1 MLTVSNYHYI
11 RENFDAPFSSI
22 FGVTPNAFEN
32 QLQELKNSGKFIH
45 PNDLIQNSYEILN
58 SKENYL
64 LITFDDGLKEQFE
77 LALPILDELDVPA
90 IFFVN
95 SINHMEKKVSLAHK
109 IHLIRSVISS
119 DAIFQN
125 LVNHTN
131 RELNQQEVQQ
141 AHDFYRFDNHKNAEL
156 KYFLNILLDFSTQ
169 EKFINGI
176 FARNF
181 NETIVLENLY
191 MNIEEIQK
199 LIEKGFIGSHS
210 HTHLPLGIYDEQT
223 VKNELET
230 TKVYLENLGGKTVD
244 FVAYPYGTKEAA
256 TEEVA
261 KIAKEVGYKFG
272 FTTKIGF
279 NDLSS
284 NPLLLNRFDCNDL
297 IGGKNHIEFKD

>member
-119 DAIFQN
+119 EAIFEN
-125 LVNHTN
+125 LVKDSN
-131 RELNQQEVQQ
+131 RKLSQLEIKK
-141 AHDFYRFDNHKNAEL
+141 AHQFYRFDNHQSAEL
-156 KYFLNILLDFSTQ
+156 KYFLNVLLDFATQ
-169 EKFINGI
+169 EKFINSI
-176 FARNF
+176 FTKHF
-181 NETIVLENLY
+181 NENEVLERLY
-191 MNIEEIQK
+191 MNVTEIQQLMK
-199 LIEKGFIGSHS
+199 RGYIGSHT
-210 HTHLPLGIYDEQT
+210 HTHLPLGNYDEQT
-223 VKNELET
+223 IVYELET
-230 TKVYLENLGGKTVD
+230 TKKYLENLGGKTVD

-256 TEEVA
+256 TEEVGRLA
-261 KIAKEVGYKFG
+261 KQAGYKLG
-272 FTTKIGF
+272 FTTRPAV
-279 NDLSS
+279 NNSS
-284 NPLLLNRFDCNDL
+284 NNLLLLNRFDCNDL
-297 IGGKNHIEFKD
+297 VGGKNYNN